1 MNKNTRKNID
11 INNSINEY
19 ENFKIKCFQIMD
31 ESNVYDRKL
40 FKDKMTELYNN
51 NNYNFI
57 INNNKLNN
65 FISQWKKNQINLTK
79 IQFLII

>member
-1 MNKNTRKNID
+1 MNTRKNID
-11 INNSINEY
+11 INNSINDY
-19 ENFKIKCFQIMD
+19 ENYKRKCFQIMD
-31 ESNVYDRKL
+31 ESIVYDRKL

-65 FISQWKKNQINLTK
+65 FISQ
-79 IQFLII
+79 